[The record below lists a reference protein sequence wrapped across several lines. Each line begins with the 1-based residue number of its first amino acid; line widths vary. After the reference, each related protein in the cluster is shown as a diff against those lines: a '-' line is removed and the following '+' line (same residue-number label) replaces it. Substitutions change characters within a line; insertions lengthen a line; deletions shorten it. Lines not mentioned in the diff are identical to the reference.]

1 MRTYKIKEVGKVI
14 TGKTPST
21 KNELF
26 YNSKDNMFICP
37 PDIKSV
43 RYITNSEK
51 YVSSLAFDSCK
62 SIQIAKN
69 SILIDCIGADLG
81 NVAISTNDSITNQQ
95 INTITNINENIA
107 LPLYLYYF
115 FSTKKAFFHLIGQNG
130 STMPIINKSMF
141 ENIEINIHD
150 MPLQQHIVNT
160 IGTIDDLIENKT
172 KIINKLKDISTSL
185 YLIYK
190 QKESSNIKK
199 LGDNCDI
206 KTGNLNADAN
216 VENGKYKFFTC
227 GSSDLLI
234 DDYKFEGP
242 SIIIAGN
249 GEINVKYYDG
259 KFNAYQR
266 TYVLQPKENL
276 YLFLKECELSVNVLK
291 NNSQGSV
298 IKFITKSM
306 LENIEIRIN
315 DNSEIINNKI
325 KSIYES
331 ISSTQLEINK
341 LAEIKSLLLSKY
353 F

>member
-1 MRTYKIKEVGKVI
+1 MIKSLSEIAQVTMGQSPK
-14 TGKTPST
+14 S
-21 KNELF
+21 EF
-26 YNSKDNMFICP
+26 YNSNNNGLPFLQGRTTFGDKYPTFDTWTTSWNKEAFSG
-37 PDIKSV
+37 DILFTV
-43 RYITNSEK
+43 RAP
-51 YVSSLAFDSCK
+51 V
-62 SIQIAKN
+62 
-69 SILIDCIGADLG
+69 GDL
-81 NVAISTNDSITNQQ
+81 
-95 INTITNINENIA
+95 NIA
-107 LPLYLYYF
+107 NCKIAIGRGLAAIHPTNVNNKYLYYLLLSNKSKF
-115 FSTKKAFFHLIGQNG
+115 VNTSSGTIFDS
-130 STMPIINKSMF
+130 INKNALESIKL
-141 ENIEINIHD
+141 NVHD
-150 MPLQQHIVNT
+150 STIQNHIVNT

>member
-1 MRTYKIKEVGKVI
+1 ML
-14 TGKTPST
+14 S
-21 KNELF
+21 
-26 YNSKDNMFICP
+26 SK
-37 PDIKSV
+37 
-43 RYITNSEK
+43 
-51 YVSSLAFDSCK
+51 
-62 SIQIAKN
+62 Q
-69 SILIDCIGADLG
+69 ILI
-81 NVAISTNDSITNQQ
+81 
-95 INTITNINENIA
+95 INN
-107 LPLYLYYF
+107 
-115 FSTKKAFFHLIGQNG
+115 
-130 STMPIINKSMF
+130 
-141 ENIEINIHD
+141 
-150 MPLQQHIVNT
+150 

-315 DNSEIINNKI
+315 YNSEIINNKI